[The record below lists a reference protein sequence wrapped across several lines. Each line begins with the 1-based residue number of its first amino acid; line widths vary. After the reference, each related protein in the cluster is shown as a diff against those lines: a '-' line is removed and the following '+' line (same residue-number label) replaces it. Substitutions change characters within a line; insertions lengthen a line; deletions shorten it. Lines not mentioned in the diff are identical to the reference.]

1 MPVTRQMIFPLAFY
15 KKSKFHG
22 SKGKWNYR
30 IEKVSGVEKEEFLL
44 TVWKGPFCYDATK
57 EEKTTYRYPFRD
69 EGLDA
74 IVEQLNKLP
83 TAQ

>member
-15 KKSKFHG
+15 KKSKFNG
-22 SKGKWNYR
+22 SKGKLNYR
-30 IEKVSGVEKEEFLL
+30 IEKVSGDEKDEFLL

-57 EEKTTYRYPFRD
+57 EEKTTYRYPFSD

-74 IVEQLNKLP
+74 IVEQLNQLP

>member
-30 IEKVSGVEKEEFLL
+30 IEKVSGDEKEEFLL
-44 TVWKGPFCYDATK
+44 TVWKGPFCYDTTK
-57 EEKTTYRYPFRD
+57 EEKTTYRDPFSD

>member
-15 KKSKFHG
+15 KKSKFNG
-22 SKGKWNYR
+22 SKGKLNYR
-30 IEKVSGVEKEEFLL
+30 IEKVFGDEKDEFLL

-57 EEKTTYRYPFRD
+57 EEKTTYSYPFSD

-83 TAQ
+83 TAE